1 MDVQSLTDRVKGILF
16 NPRKEWTIIQ
26 AEERSNKNLILY
38 YVLPFA
44 AIAAIISLLVL
55 WTSTPLGTGFAVR
68 IAVYKLVSPIVAV
81 VVAAVVINE
90 LAETFDS
97 VKDLN
102 SAFKLVAYS
111 YTPVLLVEVITSI
124 SRALGFLSILGLY
137 GIFLLW
143 IGLPVMMKTPEDKR
157 LVYIIA
163 SVVVILLVSIII
175 GALFGTGQ
183 MQYY

>member
-1 MDVQSLTDRVKGILF
+1 MDAQSIIDRVKGILF
-16 NPRKEWTIIQ
+16 NPSTEWEVIQ
-26 AEERSNKNLILY
+26 SEERSNKDLILF

-55 WTSTPLGTGFAVR
+55 WTNTRMGTSFAVR
-68 IAVYKLVSPIVAV
+68 MAIYQLVSPLVSV
-81 VVAAVVINE
+81 VIAAVVINE

-111 YTPVLLVEVITSI
+111 YTPVLLMQIITSI
-124 SRALGFLSILGLY
+124 SWALGFLSILGLY
-137 GIFLLW
+137 GIYLLW
-143 IGLPVMMKTPEDKR
+143 IGLPVMMQTPEDKR

-163 SVVVILLVSIII
+163 SVVVMLLVGIIVS
-175 GALFGTGQ
+175 ALFGTGQ
-183 MQYY
+183 MRYY

>member
-1 MDVQSLTDRVKGILF
+1 MDVQSLADRVKGILF
-16 NPRKEWTIIQ
+16 NPRSEWEIIR

-44 AIAAIISLLVL
+44 AIAAIISLLVF
-55 WTSTPLGTGFAVR
+55 WTSTPMGTDFAVR
-68 IAVYKLVSPIVAV
+68 IAVYKLISPIISV

-97 VKDLN
+97 LKDLN
-102 SAFKLVAYS
+102 SAFKLVVYS
-111 YTPVLLVEVITSI
+111 YTPVLLIEIVTSI
-124 SRALGFLSILGLY
+124 SWALGFLSILGLY
-137 GIFLLW
+137 GIYLLW

-163 SVVVILLVSIII
+163 SVVVMLLVSLIV
-175 GALFGTGQ
+175 GALFGIGQ
-183 MQYY
+183 MRYY